1 MNFPKVMKSI
11 DVFLFKQVD
20 NLIQTSEFLK
30 VSESYSSLE
39 EKAQEATKIVLMI
52 LTLSIPVI
60 IVLTFYSINN
70 SKAQELAIKDELIK
84 TANTLIQE
92 TSLIASE
99 ERQLLSTQFIGSESA
114 LKSTINSSLSLI
126 SIDSQKVQV
135 SGYNIEELD
144 GLITKV
150 RADLSFKG
158 LTSEGLFALLDSL
171 NSKFRMR
178 MEDITI
184 RKNEISNSLD
194 GVIAIDYYSKD
205 NTVDE

>member
-20 NLIQTSEFLK
+20 NLMQTSEFLK

-39 EKAQEATKIVLMI
+39 EKAQEATKIILMI

-92 TSLIASE
+92 SSLIASE

-114 LKSTINSSLSLI
+114 LKSLINSSLSLI

-171 NSKFRMR
+171 NSKFRMK

>member
-1 MNFPKVMKSI
+1 M
-11 DVFLFKQVD
+11 
-20 NLIQTSEFLK
+20 QTSEFLK

-39 EKAQEATKIVLMI
+39 EKAQEATKIILMI

-92 TSLIASE
+92 SSLIASE

-114 LKSTINSSLSLI
+114 LKSLINSSLSLI

-171 NSKFRMR
+171 NSKFRMK

>member
-11 DVFLFKQVD
+11 DTFLFNQVD
-20 NLIQTSEFLK
+20 NLMQTSEFLK
-30 VSESYSSLE
+30 LSESYAGFE
-39 EKAQEATKIVLMI
+39 EKAQEATKIILMM

-70 SKAQELAIKDELIK
+70 SKADELALKDELIN

-92 TSLIASE
+92 SSLISSE
-99 ERQLLSTQFIGSESA
+99 ERQLLSKNYIGSESS
-114 LKSTINSSLSLI
+114 LKNTINSSLSLI

-171 NSKFRMR
+171 NSKFRIR

-194 GVIAIDYYSKD
+194 GVIAIAYFSKD
-205 NTVDE
+205 TSLDE